1 MSNWSSSIDSLL
13 DKIRL
18 NCIQLT
24 NRHIKNHLYYKNNT
38 KMNHRATFFY
48 LINIYDEFI
57 SIDLI
62 DTYLSTISF
71 LSFQQEEE

>member
-1 MSNWSSSIDSLL
+1 MMCSFGFFGC
-13 DKIRL
+13 KKKK
-18 NCIQLT
+18 LT
-24 NRHIKNHLYYKNNT
+24 YGLLYYKNNT

-57 SIDLI
+57 SIDVI
-62 DTYLSTISF
+62 DTYLLTISF